1 MSCISINLKKEETII
16 KIEDNATKE
25 EIINEL
31 DEKYGQKITAV
42 EKSIDS
48 KIDEAISKQSRE
60 IAAEFQN
67 LIQYLDKRFRKIEN
81 KLDEEIRT
89 NKIAHN
95 SYEAR
100 FYKVEVNQ
108 DILDNRVKKLET
120 AKK

>member
-1 MSCISINLKKEETII
+1 MDKKFDIR
-16 KIEDNATKE
+16 
-25 EIINEL
+25 INEL
-31 DEKYGQKITAV
+31 DERYGQRINAV

-60 IAAEFQN
+60 IAAEFKS
-67 LIQYLDKRFRKIEN
+67 LTQYLDERFRKME
-81 KLDEEIRT
+81 KLLKEEIRT

-95 SYEAR
+95 AYEAR

-108 DILDNRVKKLET
+108 DMLEKRVQKLET

>member
-1 MSCISINLKKEETII
+1 MDKKFD
-16 KIEDNATKE
+16 KK
-25 EIINEL
+25 INEL
-31 DEKYGQKITAV
+31 DERYGQRINAV

-48 KIDEAISKQSRE
+48 KIDQAISKQSRE

-67 LIQYLDKRFRKIEN
+67 LIQYLDKRFKKIEN

-95 SYEAR
+95 TYEAR

-108 DILDNRVKKLET
+108 DILEKRVQKLEI